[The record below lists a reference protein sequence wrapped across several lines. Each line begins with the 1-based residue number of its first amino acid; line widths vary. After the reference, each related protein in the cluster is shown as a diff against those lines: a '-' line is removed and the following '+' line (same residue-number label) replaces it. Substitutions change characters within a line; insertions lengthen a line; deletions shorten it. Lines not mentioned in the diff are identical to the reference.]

1 MNFPIL
7 SSLILLP
14 IIGSLFL
21 LFSKDKNSNT
31 GKYVALF
38 TSFVN
43 FLISI
48 YLWYQFDPTTSDF
61 QFVEDREW
69 LKGFINYKVGIDGI
83 SILFIVLTSLI
94 TPLCIISVNNTI
106 KDRLRDFLI
115 AILVMESLMIGVF
128 CSLDLVIFYLFFEA
142 GLIPMFLIIGIWGG
156 TRRVYSAFKFFLYTL
171 LGSVLM
177 LIAII
182 SIYWISGTTDITQLY
197 ELGIDTKY
205 QNLLWLA
212 FFSSFAVKTPM
223 WPVHT
228 WLPDAHV
235 EAPTAGSVLLAA
247 ILLKMAGYGFIRFS
261 LGLFPVAS
269 DLFTPL
275 VYALSLI
282 AIVYTSL
289 VALMQEDMKKLI
301 AYSSVAHMGFVTLGI
316 FTITQQGIEGSIV
329 QMISHG
335 LVSAALFLCV
345 GVVYDRMH
353 SRLIATYGGLV
364 SVMPKYSI
372 LFMLF
377 TLAALGLP
385 GTSGFIGEF
394 LILMGA
400 FKDNF
405 LVAVIASLG
414 VIFGAAYM
422 LWLYRRVVFG
432 EVKNKE
438 LLKMPDLDKSEKF
451 IFIFLILL
459 GVTTFCT
466 YFIVKNKCLFIKNI
480 DPKDIIF
487 KKPNNIAILNAPC
500 GNVIIELYPNISPNA
515 VQRFVTLI
523 RSNAYENIAFHRVI
537 ENKLIQAGDLE
548 FGKKG
553 NLDYGKIGTG
563 KSGLGTIKS
572 EIDNNFNYTKGS
584 VGLARTFKNDTEDS
598 QFFIILQDEPLFEGE
613 YTPVGKVIYG
623 LEVLKKIKYGR
634 RSEYI
639 LRPDFINWF
648 KMLN

>member
-14 IIGSLFL
+14 IIGALFLFFTKDKDGNNLTAKYVSLF
-21 LFSKDKNSNT
+21 T
-31 GKYVALF
+31 
-38 TSFVN
+38 TIVN

-48 YLWYQFDPTTSDF
+48 YLWTLFDQSTSSF
-61 QFVEDREW
+61 QFIEDREW
-69 LKGFINYKVGIDGI
+69 ISGFINYKVGVDGI
-83 SILFIVLTSLI
+83 SILFIILTTFI

-106 KDRLRDFLI
+106 KVRLRDFLI
-115 AILVMESLMIGVF
+115 AILIMESFMIGVF
-128 CSLDLVIFYLFFEA
+128 CALDLVVFYLFFEA

-156 TRRVYSAFKFFLYTL
+156 PKRVYSAFKFFLYTL

-177 LIAII
+177 LVAII
-182 SIYWISGTTDITQLY
+182 SIYWISGTTDVMKLY
-197 ELGIDTKY
+197 ELGIDAKY

-261 LGLFPVAS
+261 LGLFPIAS
-269 DLFTPL
+269 EIFTPL
-275 VYALSLI
+275 IYTLSVI
-282 AIVYTSL
+282 AIVFTSL
-289 VALMQEDMKKLI
+289 IALMQEDMKKLI

-316 FTITQQGIEGSIV
+316 FTIQQQGIEGSII

-353 SRLIATYGGLV
+353 SRLISSYGGIV
-364 SVMPKYSI
+364 TIIPKYSV

-414 VIFGAAYM
+414 VILGAAYM
-422 LWLYRRVVFG
+422 LWLYKRVVFG
-432 EVKNKE
+432 KLINTD
-438 LLKMPDLDKSEKF
+438 LTKMVDLNKSE
-451 IFIFLILL
+451 
-459 GVTTFCT
+459 
-466 YFIVKNKCLFIKNI
+466 YFILTCLAVPTLFFGFYPDPLINTIEVSVNDLIKTY
-480 DPKDIIF
+480 
-487 KKPNNIAILNAPC
+487 NA
-500 GNVIIELYPNISPNA
+500 NLIS
-515 VQRFVTLI
+515 
-523 RSNAYENIAFHRVI
+523 
-537 ENKLIQAGDLE
+537 K
-548 FGKKG
+548 
-553 NLDYGKIGTG
+553 
-563 KSGLGTIKS
+563 
-572 EIDNNFNYTKGS
+572 
-584 VGLARTFKNDTEDS
+584 
-598 QFFIILQDEPLFEGE
+598 
-613 YTPVGKVIYG
+613 
-623 LEVLKKIKYGR
+623 
-634 RSEYI
+634 
-639 LRPDFINWF
+639 
-648 KMLN
+648 

>member
-1 MNFPIL
+1 MNFPII
-7 SSLILLP
+7 SALILLP
-14 IIGSLFL
+14 TIGSLFL
-21 LFSKDKNSNT
+21 IFSKSNDQSNST
-31 GKYVALF
+31 IKYVALF
-38 TSFVN
+38 TSVVN
-43 FLISI
+43 FLLSI
-48 YLWYQFDPTTSDF
+48 YLWFLFDETTSAF

-69 LKGFINYKVGIDGI
+69 LIGIVNYKVGVDGI
-83 SILFIVLTSLI
+83 SILFVILTTFI
-94 TPLCIISVNNTI
+94 TPLCIISVNNSV
-106 KDRLRDFLI
+106 KKRLRDFLI
-115 AILVMESLMIGVF
+115 AILIMESFMIGVF

-156 TRRVYSAFKFFLYTL
+156 PKRVYSAFKFFLYTL

-177 LIAII
+177 LVAII
-182 SIYWISGTTDITQLY
+182 SIYWITGTTDVVKLY
-197 ELGIDTKY
+197 ELGIDSKY

-261 LGLFPVAS
+261 LGLFPIAS

-275 VYALSLI
+275 IYALSLI
-282 AIVYTSL
+282 AIIFTSL
-289 VALMQEDMKKLI
+289 IALMQEDMKKLI

-316 FTITQQGIEGSIV
+316 FTIQQQGIEGSII

-353 SRLIATYGGLV
+353 SRLINTYGGIV
-364 SVMPKYSI
+364 SIIPKYSV

-414 VIFGAAYM
+414 VILGAAYM
-422 LWLYRRVVFG
+422 LWLYKRVVFG
-432 EVKNKE
+432 KLVNNDLNK
-438 LLKMPDLDKSEKF
+438 LTDLDKSE
-451 IFIFLILL
+451 
-459 GVTTFCT
+459 
-466 YFIVKNKCLFIKNI
+466 YFILISLALPTLF
-480 DPKDIIF
+480 F
-487 KKPNNIAILNAPC
+487 
-500 GNVIIELYPNISPNA
+500 GFYP
-515 VQRFVTLI
+515 
-523 RSNAYENIAFHRVI
+523 
-537 ENKLIQAGDLE
+537 
-548 FGKKG
+548 
-553 NLDYGKIGTG
+553 
-563 KSGLGTIKS
+563 
-572 EIDNNFNYTKGS
+572 
-584 VGLARTFKNDTEDS
+584 
-598 QFFIILQDEPLFEGE
+598 EPLFN
-613 YTPVGKVIYG
+613 TI
-623 LEVLKKIKYGR
+623 EVSVNDLIEMYN
-634 RSEYI
+634 
-639 LRPDFINWF
+639 LNLIN
-648 KMLN
+648 K

>member
-7 SSLILLP
+7 SSLVLLP
-14 IIGSLFL
+14 SIGALFL
-21 LFSKDKNSNT
+21 LFFKDKDNSKT
-31 GKYVALF
+31 IKYVALF

-48 YLWYQFDPTTSDF
+48 YLWFLFDPSISNF
-61 QFVEDREW
+61 QFIEEKEW
-69 LKGFINYKVGIDGI
+69 LKGFINFKLGIDGI
-83 SILFIVLTSLI
+83 SILFIILTTFI
-94 TPLCIISVNNTI
+94 TPLCIISVNSTI
-106 KDRLRDFLI
+106 KIRLCEFLI

-128 CSLDLVIFYLFFEA
+128 CSLDLFIFYLFFEG

-156 TRRVYSAFKFFLYTL
+156 SRRVYSAFKFFLYTL

-182 SIYWISGTTDITQLY
+182 SIYWITGTTDIVKLY
-197 ELGIDTKY
+197 DLGIDSKY

-261 LGLFPVAS
+261 LGLFPIAS
-269 DLFTPL
+269 ELFTPL
-275 VYALSLI
+275 IYLLSLI
-282 AIVYTSL
+282 AIIYTSL

-316 FTITQQGIEGSIV
+316 FTITQQGIEGSII

-353 SRLIATYGGLV
+353 SRLINTYGGLV

-372 LFMLF
+372 LFMFF

-422 LWLYRRVVFG
+422 LWLYRRVIFG
-432 EVKNKE
+432 KLINKE
-438 LLKMPDLDKSEKF
+438 LLNLPDLSRPEKF
-451 IFIFLILL
+451 ILWSLAL
-459 GVTTFCT
+459 PV
-466 YFIVKNKCLFIKNI
+466 LF
-480 DPKDIIF
+480 F
-487 KKPNNIAILNAPC
+487 
-500 GNVIIELYPNISPNA
+500 GFYP
-515 VQRFVTLI
+515 
-523 RSNAYENIAFHRVI
+523 
-537 ENKLIQAGDLE
+537 
-548 FGKKG
+548 
-553 NLDYGKIGTG
+553 
-563 KSGLGTIKS
+563 
-572 EIDNNFNYTKGS
+572 
-584 VGLARTFKNDTEDS
+584 
-598 QFFIILQDEPLFEGE
+598 EPLFE
-613 YTPVGKVIYG
+613 TIRIS
-623 LEVLKKIKYGR
+623 IKDLIEMYNFNLIMDSMEIKNNG
-634 RSEYI
+634 
-639 LRPDFINWF
+639 
-648 KMLN
+648 

>member
-14 IIGSLFL
+14 TIGALFL

-48 YLWYQFDPTTSDF
+48 YLWFLFDPSTSSF
-61 QFVEDREW
+61 QFIEEREW

-83 SILFIVLTSLI
+83 SILFIILTTFI

-106 KDRLRDFLI
+106 KNRLRDFLI

-128 CSLDLVIFYLFFEA
+128 CSLDLVVFYLFFEA

-177 LIAII
+177 LVAII
-182 SIYWISGTTDITQLY
+182 SIYWIAGTTDIVQLY

-205 QNLLWLA
+205 QNILWLA

-269 DLFTPL
+269 ELFTPL
-275 VYALSLI
+275 VYTLSLI
-282 AIVYTSL
+282 AIVYGSL

-301 AYSSVAHMGFVTLGI
+301 AYSSVAHMGYVTLGI
-316 FTITQQGIEGSIV
+316 FTFTKQGIEGSIF

-335 LVSAALFLCV
+335 LISAALFLCV
-345 GVVYDRMH
+345 GVVYDRLH
-353 SRLIATYGGLV
+353 SRMISTYGGLV
-364 SVMPKYSI
+364 NYLPKYSF
-372 LFMLF
+372 LFLIF
-377 TLAALGLP
+377 ALAGLGLP
-385 GTSGFIGEF
+385 GTSGFLGEF
-394 LILMGA
+394 LVLTGTFQKSYPVAMLATFGAIL
-400 FKDNF
+400 
-405 LVAVIASLG
+405 
-414 VIFGAAYM
+414 GAAYM
-422 LWLYRRVVFG
+422 LWLTKRVIFG
-432 EVKNKE
+432 NVNNEE
-438 LLKMPDLDKSEKF
+438 
-451 IFIFLILL
+451 
-459 GVTTFCT
+459 
-466 YFIVKNKCLFIKNI
+466 IKNL
-480 DPKDIIF
+480 KDINKLEFLMLGTLALFVIF
-487 KKPNNIAILNAPC
+487 FGFYPAPLIDTLNIPVDNLINNYEIAI
-500 GNVIIELYPNISPNA
+500 
-515 VQRFVTLI
+515 
-523 RSNAYENIAFHRVI
+523 
-537 ENKLIQAGDLE
+537 K
-548 FGKKG
+548 
-553 NLDYGKIGTG
+553 NL
-563 KSGLGTIKS
+563 
-572 EIDNNFNYTKGS
+572 
-584 VGLARTFKNDTEDS
+584 
-598 QFFIILQDEPLFEGE
+598 
-613 YTPVGKVIYG
+613 
-623 LEVLKKIKYGR
+623 KY
-634 RSEYI
+634 
-639 LRPDFINWF
+639 
-648 KMLN
+648 